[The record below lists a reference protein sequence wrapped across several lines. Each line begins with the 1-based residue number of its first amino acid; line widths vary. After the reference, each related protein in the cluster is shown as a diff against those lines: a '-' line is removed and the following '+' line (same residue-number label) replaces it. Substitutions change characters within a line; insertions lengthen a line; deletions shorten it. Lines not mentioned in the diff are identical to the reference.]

1 MSGVV
6 KGIKKVFKKIW
17 NNKIVRAVVIAAA
30 IYFTGGLAAGAMGSA
45 TAAALPGIAAAADT
59 IGVTAGAFG
68 STAAATAASGA
79 AAFAGGVAEGELA
92 GGAFA
97 SAAPEVA
104 SAPFAG
110 GVADATVG
118 ESGLLSSAAETGAKE
133 GLLSSAADG
142 NAAFAG
148 GEAAAEAGQSSSWI
162 PKWFSDLPAAAQT
175 VVANAALEGAK
186 GVAGAYVVN
195 EQEKEAERLRAEHQA
210 NQEPVSLSWTG
221 PSGFRGPQAPTGSQP
236 TGAAPTTATEPGKS
250 MPGAAAQPVAQEIG
264 RAATGTM
271 QTAKARFAPD
281 APVDADEI
289 ERQRRLK
296 TFQGGG
302 LLQQGR
308 RPV

>member
-45 TAAALPGIAAAADT
+45 TAAALPGITAAAET
-59 IGVTAGAFG
+59 LGVTAGAFG
-68 STAAATAASGA
+68 STAAATAASGLTAGMTA
-79 AAFAGGVAEGELA
+79 AEITAATAGVAEGEAA
-92 GGAFA
+92 GGMLA
-97 SAAPEVA
+97 AAPEA
-104 SAPFAG
+104 TGGGLLESAAVPAG
-110 GVADATVG
+110 GDALAGTEIANTYAAGANPVA
-118 ESGLLSSAAETGAKE
+118 LS
-133 GLLSSAADG
+133 G
-142 NAAFAG
+142 NAA
-148 GEAAAEAGQSSSWI
+148 AGQSASWI

-175 VVANAALEGAK
+175 VVASAALEGAK
-186 GVAGAYVVN
+186 GVAGAYMVN
-195 EQEKEAERLRAEHQA
+195 EQEKEVERLRAEHQA

-236 TGAAPTTATEPGKS
+236 TGATPAPAAEPGKS
-250 MPGAAAQPVAQEIG
+250 MPGAAVQPVAQEIG
-264 RAATGTM
+264 RAATGNM
-271 QTAKARFAPD
+271 QTAKSRFAPD